1 MIHHLTRATKH
12 LIFWGLCAMA
22 LAMTLVRFTLSV
34 IDIYREDLERIIS
47 QEIEAPVKI
56 ARLGA
61 GMRGFRPELLL
72 KNVQVSATETAQ
84 KAPVSVQEIRLSM
97 DLLKSYGQQP
107 MLASSWITLVGA
119 DLTVLRRSDGSIG
132 VKGLKASNA
141 EPPYWL
147 LHAAQFEIL
156 RSQIAWLD
164 EMSPLKPIPAP
175 KPLVF
180 NNLNVVLN
188 SDQNGQRHAIK
199 MLVAPPKAYAK
210 AVSVVMQLRGNF
222 LAPQGVNGIIY
233 MEGKDL
239 QLANLLKVPLPLNL
253 SVTAG
258 VGNIQLWSF
267 WKRSTLQAITGIDE
281 LQQAVLQRPAQSPLA
296 IKQLSNRF
304 NFKQEDGR
312 WGVQLD
318 RLSLNASALQVKDV
332 KLGLDGLQTPT
343 PKLQQLSL
351 DVPQL
356 DLQQA
361 ANVGQFLS
369 LPLPM
374 PAKAI
379 QGQLTALHLA
389 LAPEAQQFNVQGA
402 FDDVSIAAYQSIP
415 GISHVSGRIQGNQ
428 QQGELS
434 LALKASAL
442 DMPRIFAKPLPLDA
456 LNTTFKWQQT
466 ANDWLI
472 SSPKIVAGVPD
483 LQTDSC
489 LNLKINRQTQ
499 AIWMDLQT
507 AFKGSTDIQAFGRY
521 WPVGLMG
528 KEAVTW
534 LNQAFTKGRVSP
546 RSVSFSG
553 ALADFPFTQK
563 PGAFKLILDFK
574 GVDLQYAADWQP
586 AKAIDAE
593 VMFHNDGLHISAQQA
608 SVAGA
613 KMRQFD
619 IGVPSF
625 MTSPYLSVQVKG
637 DPDIRQVLS
646 FLQKSPVQNTVDR
659 LLEVISPQGLAPL
672 DVLVQVPLTD
682 NSPIKVKGAL
692 QLQKVNLAVL
702 PLSLPVQAAQGR
714 IDFNEQGIIGGQL
727 SAKTLGD
734 AIHVVIHNNSERL
747 QLDVTG
753 HTDIVDLQQQFD
765 LPIWHFAHGDGDY
778 KLGLTLPQ
786 DLRPAT
792 LAFSSDLNGIALRL
806 PDVLAKKAA
815 ENRPL
820 TMQMTLGDN
829 PLLPMSLRLGKSLKM
844 AVLFNGKA
852 RQVAASELL
861 IGAGELGELSAQE
874 GRLALNL
881 AECRL
886 DEWLDL
892 ADVFSEHAQATAPFF
907 KQIKLQAKQLLWQG
921 QALGAL
927 NANMS
932 YQADAWQI
940 ALDSTVLKGHIVK
953 PAAIQQDKPMQLALD
968 TINLSALGRLKP
980 SAAPVNA
987 KTTSQRLP
995 LFSLNAQQIL
1005 WDGVNVGT
1013 LTIETERVFNGLA
1026 FKPIKLK
1033 NARGSLDLTGDW
1045 LITPTGQQTR
1055 VAGTLQLQQFGG
1067 FLETLKLSK
1076 DVKGADAK
1084 ADIAVNWQGAPQQ
1097 FALERLQGKIGVE
1110 LGNGRILSIEPGFGR
1125 LLGFLAFEQW
1135 GRRLRLDFSDMLSEG
1150 LTFNNI
1156 HGHFDLQRGDA
1167 VTDNLVIDAVP
1178 AIVDVK
1184 GVAHLAE
1191 RSLDYHVKVLPKSSA
1206 ALPIAGT
1213 IVDKVVTY
1221 GLEAITGNSQAG
1233 FLLGTEYKILGS
1245 WENPQVTRLHEKDGL
1260 LQKTWYGLT
1269 DFSWTNKKK
1278 PKQP

>member
-1 MIHHLTRATKH
+1 
-12 LIFWGLCAMA
+12 MA

-72 KNVQVSATETAQ
+72 KNVQVSATDTAQ
-84 KAPVSVQEIRLSM
+84 KAPITVQEIRLSM
-97 DLLKSYGQQP
+97 DLLKSYGQQQ

-119 DLTVLRRSDGSIG
+119 DLTVLRRSDGRIG
-132 VKGLKASNA
+132 VKGLKASNT

-147 LHAAQFEIL
+147 LHTAQFEIL
-156 RSQIAWLD
+156 HSQIAWLD
-164 EMSPLKPIPAP
+164 EMSPLKPTPEP

-199 MLVAPPKAYAK
+199 MLVTPPKAYAQ

-233 MEGKDL
+233 MEGKNL
-239 QLANLLKVPLPLNL
+239 QMANLLRVPLPLNL
-253 SVTAG
+253 VVTAG
-258 VGNIQLWSF
+258 VGNIHLWSF
-267 WKRSTLQAITGIDE
+267 WKQSALQAITGIDE
-281 LQQAVLQRPAQSPLA
+281 LQQVVLQRPTQPPLA

-304 NFKQEDGR
+304 NFNQEDGH

-318 RLSLNASALQVKDV
+318 RLSLNASALQLKDV
-332 KLGLDGLQTPT
+332 KLALEGLQTPT
-343 PKLQQLSL
+343 PKLQQLRL
-351 DVPQL
+351 DLPQL
-356 DLQQA
+356 ALQQA
-361 ANVGQFLS
+361 ATVGQFLGVA
-369 LPLPM
+369 LPM
-374 PAKAI
+374 PAKAL
-379 QGQLTALHLA
+379 QGQLTGLHLA
-389 LAPEAQQFNVQGA
+389 LAPEAQQFSVQGA
-402 FDDVSIAAYQSIP
+402 FSNVSIAASQSIP
-415 GISHVSGRIQGNQ
+415 GIDHVSGRIQGNQ

-442 DMPRIFAKPLPLDA
+442 DMPGIFAKPLPLTA

-472 SSPKIVAGVPD
+472 SSPKIVADVPD
-483 LQTDSC
+483 LQADSR
-489 LNLKINRQTQ
+489 LNLKINHQTK
-499 AIWMDLQT
+499 AVWMDLQT

-534 LNQAFTKGRVSP
+534 LNQAFPKGQVSP
-546 RSVSFSG
+546 RSVLFTG
-553 ALADFPFTQK
+553 ALADFPFAQK
-563 PGAFKLILDFK
+563 PGVFKLMLDFK
-574 GVDLQYAADWQP
+574 GVDLQYATDWQP

-593 VMFHNDGLHISAQQA
+593 VMFYNDGLHITAQQA

-646 FLQKSPVQNTVDR
+646 FLQKSPVKISVDR
-659 LLEVISPQGLAPL
+659 LLEVINPQGLAPL
-672 DVLVQVPLTD
+672 DVLVQVPLTG
-682 NSPIKVKGAL
+682 NSPIKVKGVL

-727 SAKTLGD
+727 SAKTLGN
-734 AIHVVIHNNSERL
+734 AIQVVIHNNSERL
-747 QLDVTG
+747 QLDVAG

-765 LPIWHFAHGDGDY
+765 SPVWHFAHGDSDY
-778 KLGLTLPQ
+778 KLGLTLPNDQ
-786 DLRPAT
+786 RPAT
-792 LAFSSDLNGIALRL
+792 LALSSNLNGIALRL
-806 PDVLAKKAA
+806 PDVLAKRAA
-815 ENRPL
+815 ENRSL
-820 TMQMTLGDN
+820 TMQMTLGDK
-829 PLLPMSLRLGKSLKM
+829 PLLPMSLQLGKSLKT
-844 AVLFNGKA
+844 AALFNGKA
-852 RQVAASELL
+852 KQIAASELL
-861 IGAGELGELSAQE
+861 IGSGELGELPAQG

-892 ADVFSEHAQATAPFF
+892 ADVLSENEQATAPFF

-927 NANMS
+927 NANMN

-953 PAAIQQDKPMQLALD
+953 PTNIQQDKPMQLALD
-968 TINLSALGRLKP
+968 TLNLSALGHLKP
-980 SAAPVNA
+980 SEPA
-987 KTTSQRLP
+987 KAKVSSQRLP
-995 LFSLNAQQIL
+995 LFNLNAQQIL

-1013 LTIETERVFNGLA
+1013 LNVETARVPNGLA
-1026 FKPIKLK
+1026 FKQIKLK
-1033 NARGSLDLTGDW
+1033 NTRGSLDLMGDW
-1045 LITPTGQQTR
+1045 LVTPTSQQTH
-1055 VAGTLQLQQFGG
+1055 VSGTLQLQQFGG
-1067 FLETLKLSK
+1067 FLEALKLSK
-1076 DVKGADAK
+1076 DVKGTDAK
-1084 ADIAVNWQGAPQQ
+1084 ADIAVGWQGAPQH
-1097 FALERLQGKIGVE
+1097 FALEHLQGKIGVE
-1110 LGNGRILSIEPGFGR
+1110 LSNGRILSIEPGFGR

-1156 HGHFDLQRGDA
+1156 HGHFDLQQGDA

-1178 AIVDVK
+1178 AIVNVK

-1191 RSLDYHVKVLPKSSA
+1191 RSLDYRVKVLPKSSA

-1221 GLEAITGNSQAG
+1221 SLEAITGNSQAG

-1245 WENPQVTRLHEKDGL
+1245 WDNPQITRLHENDGL

-1269 DFSWTNKKK
+1269 DFPWTNKKK